1 MVTKETDK
9 QRHTYKNRLWNS
21 LADDLKDSSSLLTFK
36 KHIISNFYISCV
48 PPYYI
53 MGNRYS
59 SVIHARL
66 RNNCSSLYNDLFRNH
81 VRHNPLCEWCGVMED
96 ATHFFFHCI
105 KYIGER
111 QVFNDTVREFQPLT
125 TNLIL
130 FGSENWNIETNMVL
144 FRAIHRYIHAS
155 KRF

>member
-1 MVTKETDK
+1 MAF
-9 QRHTYKNRLWNS
+9 LMLF
-21 LADDLKDSSSLLTFK
+21 LADAKGVEKTLVLTL
-36 KHIISNFYISCV
+36 
-48 PPYYI
+48 
-53 MGNRYS
+53 YS
-59 SVIHARL
+59 IG
-66 RNNCSSLYNDLFRNH
+66 FRNH

-125 TNLIL
+125 INLIY
-130 FGSENWNIETNMVL
+130 FGSENWNIKTNMVL
-144 FRAIHRYIHAS
+144 FMAIHRYIHAS